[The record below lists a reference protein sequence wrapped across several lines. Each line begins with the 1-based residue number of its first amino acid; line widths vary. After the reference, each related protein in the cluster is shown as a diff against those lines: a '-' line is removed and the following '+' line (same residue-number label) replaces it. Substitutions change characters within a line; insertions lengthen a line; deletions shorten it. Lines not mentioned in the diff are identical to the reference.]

1 MRRNELLSREW
12 CDLIFEGR
20 NKEYGA
26 YRLRKEA
33 GKRYRRAMFVVLVVL
48 LLLLSIPLAMGLY
61 VKYTLANALEEVEGL
76 VKMSPHELKQS
87 PEFRRVSAGRRA
99 VPMMKPG
106 ASMQKPE
113 LVDAIVPPKV
123 LGVDGPVELT
133 EEDFEQLLMDVD
145 TLHNMAEV
153 DRPVEGAQ
161 LVPTEKVEEIPH
173 FPGGEGALMKWLDQ
187 HVIYPHSCIQR
198 QIQGDVEVS
207 FIVDVSGQVIDPEV
221 TTSAHPDL
229 DKAALIA
236 VKRMPRWKP
245 GTVNGKPTPVRITVP
260 IHFEI

>member
-1 MRRNELLSREW
+1 
-12 CDLIFEGR
+12 
-20 NKEYGA
+20 
-26 YRLRKEA
+26 
-33 GKRYRRAMFVVLVVL
+33 
-48 LLLLSIPLAMGLY
+48 
-61 VKYTLANALEEVEGL
+61 
-76 VKMSPHELKQS
+76 
-87 PEFRRVSAGRRA
+87 
-99 VPMMKPG
+99 
-106 ASMQKPE
+106 MQKPK